1 MKISDMNPGETGT
14 VVGYEQ
20 GSRSYRQKLLRMGL
34 VRGCRFTLLRTA
46 PLGDPVEL
54 ELNSHKLTIRKSEA
68 DALIVER
75 GNDNAER

>member
-1 MKISDMNPGETGT
+1 MKISELKPGEIGT

-20 GSRSYRQKLLRMGL
+20 GSRAYRQKLLRMGL
-34 VRGCRFTLLRTA
+34 VKGCEFTLLRTA

-68 DALIVER
+68 EALIIER
-75 GNDNAER
+75 GNKNAKY

>member
-1 MKISDMNPGETGT
+1 MKISELKPGETGT

-20 GSRSYRQKLLRMGL
+20 GSRAYRQKLLRMGL
-34 VRGCRFTLLRTA
+34 VKGCEFTLLRTA

-68 DALIVER
+68 EALIIER
-75 GNDNAER
+75 GNKNAKY